1 MRLLVNAARGTHAGA
16 CGRYARRR
24 TTVDCDDSDGVF
36 LRRGLASHQPAFDQA
51 ALNAA
56 RGTHA
61 GACGRHARRQPTV
74 DCDDSDGVFLLGTW
88 TSASYHLYMMAPLE
102 HMAFLQKQANAAQF
116 TTAASLRKS
125 TKLPVITA
133 AEIAAASLEATA
145 ERAVTND
152 FGLGPDIYSDSDD
165 DTDDFASDAPAPD
178 TAPAV
183 APTASLPEAP
193 PPEANSLRRHTN
205 LCNELASDP
214 AQPDNSGSFLKLDS
228 LSNRI
233 AAESATPLPGP
244 HRGPAAYRLGV

>member
-1 MRLLVNAARGTHAGA
+1 
-16 CGRYARRR
+16 
-24 TTVDCDDSDGVF
+24 
-36 LRRGLASHQPAFDQA
+36 
-51 ALNAA
+51 
-56 RGTHA
+56 
-61 GACGRHARRQPTV
+61 
-74 DCDDSDGVFLLGTW
+74 
-88 TSASYHLYMMAPLE
+88 MMAPLE
-102 HMAFLQKQANAAQF
+102 HMAFLRKQANAAQF

-152 FGLGPDIYSDSDD
+152 FGLGPDIYSDSVD

-228 LSNRI
+228 LFNRI
-233 AAESATPLPGP
+233 AAESARSTA
-244 HRGPAAYRLGV
+244 RADR

>member
-16 CGRYARRR
+16 CGRHARRR
-24 TTVDCDDSDGVF
+24 T
-36 LRRGLASHQPAFDQA
+36 
-51 ALNAA
+51 
-56 RGTHA
+56 
-61 GACGRHARRQPTV
+61 TV

-165 DTDDFASDAPAPD
+165 DTDEDMRGAWNQASQL
-178 TAPAV
+178 V
-183 APTASLPEAP
+183 LASLPHCLERACEACP
-193 PPEANSLRRHTN
+193 LGAAFHVLFDLGLAGHVGSASSEDAAKVLITLLSSERLVDDGQRARVEAEWLG
-205 LCNELASDP
+205 E
-214 AQPDNSGSFLKLDS
+214 GK
-228 LSNRI
+228 
-233 AAESATPLPGP
+233 
-244 HRGPAAYRLGV
+244 RGLTLT